1 MPPAASNPPDDA
13 VPADDRRRPTGHDA
27 PRTEVHSGPVIRVE
41 RVDYDDLAGRRV
53 RKEVVRHPG
62 AVTVVPID
70 VDGAVLM
77 VRVGRLAVER
87 FLLEFCAGKLE
98 PGEAPDAAAAREL
111 EEEVG
116 RRAGRIEAIAT
127 YLTSPGF
134 CDERMHAFLATDL
147 EIVPTRHEPG
157 EEIEVVAMRP
167 HEIDAAILDGTLD
180 DGKSIAAW
188 HLVRARFAE
197 RFTEAGR

>member
-1 MPPAASNPPDDA
+1 M
-13 VPADDRRRPTGHDA
+13 PADDRRRPTGHDA
-27 PRTEVHSGPVIRVE
+27 LRTEVHAGPVIRVE

-53 RKEVVRHPG
+53 RKDVVRHPG

-116 RRAGRIEAIAT
+116 RRAGRIEAVAT

-147 EIVPTRHEPG
+147 EVVPTRHEPG

-188 HLVRARFAE
+188 HLVRARFAD
-197 RFTEAGR
+197 RFAEAGR